1 MATNMSSLT
10 QQMSID
16 QYERMKREE
25 MYMRKMQQYDPY
37 MAEMQYGNKAMP
49 GLGDSP
55 KPEPKPAHQ
64 NPKLLLTRKA

>member
-1 MATNMSSLT
+1 MSSLT

-37 MAEMQYGNKAMP
+37 MAEMQYGNKAMA
-49 GLGDSP
+49 GLADASGAP
-55 KPEPKPAHQ
+55 KPEKKPAHQ